1 MQHNEMHF
9 CLCIKISDLEKI
21 GAEVMKMSYVDPKI
35 KDKFETLSVDLKNEI
50 LKRDVKLYNMND
62 LIKVLE
68 DISAEG

>member
-1 MQHNEMHF
+1 
-9 CLCIKISDLEKI
+9 
-21 GAEVMKMSYVDPKI
+21 MSYVDPKI

>member
-1 MQHNEMHF
+1 MHF
-9 CLCIKISDLEKI
+9 NRCIKISVLEKI
-21 GAEVMKMSYVDPKI
+21 GTEVINMSYVDPKI

-50 LKRDVKLYNMND
+50 LKRDVKLYNLND

>member
-1 MQHNEMHF
+1 
-9 CLCIKISDLEKI
+9 
-21 GAEVMKMSYVDPKI
+21 MSYVDPKI

-50 LKRDVKLYNMND
+50 LKRDVKLYNIND

>member
-1 MQHNEMHF
+1 
-9 CLCIKISDLEKI
+9 
-21 GAEVMKMSYVDPKI
+21 MKMSYVDPKI

-50 LKRDVKLYNMND
+50 LKRDVKLYNIND